1 MDLFERYLHA
11 VRSFL
16 PKRQRDDV
24 IRELSEDL
32 RSQVEER
39 EAELGRSLTQAE
51 QKEILRQW
59 GHPVLLASRY
69 QPQRQLVG
77 PAVFPIYWL
86 ILKVA
91 LGIAVLV
98 HVIAAAVLLANGKP
112 PGEVIARLVTLPFG
126 PLLMVFAWVTVVFA
140 VLDRSVPRLAFI
152 TKWNPSSLPEVE
164 TSATPSMASRVG
176 EVAMATMFV
185 LWLAAMPH
193 YQWLIFGPAATLIEL
208 GPVWS
213 EIHLTLLVLA
223 SAGLAVS
230 WVNLLYP
237 QRRTFR
243 LAAKVAGN
251 IVSVLV
257 FWFLVNADALI
268 VPAESAGAGGA
279 VAAAVNR
286 GVRIAFMVVVIAGL
300 VEALRDGM
308 RLIRRLRVPR
318 YSSF

>member
-1 MDLFERYLHA
+1 M
-11 VRSFL
+11 
-16 PKRQRDDV
+16 
-24 IRELSEDL
+24 
-32 RSQVEER
+32 
-39 EAELGRSLTQAE
+39 
-51 QKEILRQW
+51 
-59 GHPVLLASRY
+59 
-69 QPQRQLVG
+69 
-77 PAVFPIYWL
+77 
-86 ILKVA
+86 
-91 LGIAVLV
+91 V

-126 PLLMVFAWVTVVFA
+126 PLLMVFAWVTVVCA

-152 TKWNPSSLPEVE
+152 TKWNPSSLPEVRE
-164 TSATPSMASRVG
+164 KSATPSMASRIG

-185 LWLAAMPH
+185 LWLAAIPH

-251 IVSVLV
+251 VVSVLV
-257 FWFLVNADALI
+257 FWFLLNADALI
-268 VPAESAGAGGA
+268 LPTQSAGAVGA

-286 GVRIAFMVVVIAGL
+286 GVRIAFMVVVIAAL
-300 VEALRDGM
+300 VETVRDGM
-308 RLIRRLRVPR
+308 RLIRRLRLPR